1 MDATSE
7 QLDELVL
14 FEIVDQVAWITIN
27 NPDKANA
34 ISPQMRDR
42 MAEIF
47 ESLNGQFD
55 ARSVVLTATGDR
67 FFCTGADISVG
78 REYAP
83 RP

>member
-1 MDATSE
+1 MDATAE

-42 MAEIF
+42 MAELF
-47 ESLNGQFD
+47 ES
-55 ARSVVLTATGDR
+55 
-67 FFCTGADISVG
+67 
-78 REYAP
+78 
-83 RP
+83 